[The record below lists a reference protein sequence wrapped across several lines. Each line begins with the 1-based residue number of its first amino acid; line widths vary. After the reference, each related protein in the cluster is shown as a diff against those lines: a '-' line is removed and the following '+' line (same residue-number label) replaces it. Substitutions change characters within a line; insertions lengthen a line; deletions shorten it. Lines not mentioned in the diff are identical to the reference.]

1 MHSCKPKSDTKRRQS
16 RSPMTLNTTQIT
28 LPDGKTTPRG
38 TGNLLNQRL
47 SPLHVSS
54 SSPRNLTQP
63 PDIIIHSPHNER
75 KEISKEHIAV
85 KSIRRKQTNSRTRR
99 RKRSSDSNR
108 SARVNNDFNL
118 LDDSA
123 SLRRLS
129 VSDNESNYSFESDSR
144 LSSPNSILNV
154 GRAFTD
160 HLSKCISVLDR
171 RGQYYFMNHKRRG
184 YFAIFNF
191 QVCGDKIR
199 QGSEKDTERL
209 DNCFTKLGFQ
219 TEVLQ
224 NCTTAEMDRELKR
237 LMAIDQT
244 DCDCF
249 GMAILS
255 HGENGRISTRDG
267 SISLENLIRKVKKC
281 ESLLGKPKLI
291 FVQSCRLDN
300 NLTTDASI
308 VQSIPK
314 LTIESD
320 LLVSYA
326 TTKGNVAYRS
336 PDLGSP
342 YIQILT
348 EILEA
353 KGDKE
358 SLFDLLTEVNAK
370 LQEMVQSLGASC
382 EQVSIFETTLK
393 KKLQFDKIV
402 AVYTKYSDGRIEY
415 ENKLEDNIQEQ
426 THVKS
431 TQDLRN

>member
-75 KEISKEHIAV
+75 KEISEEHLAV
-85 KSIRRKQTNSRTRR
+85 KSVRRKRTNSRTRR

-108 SARVNNDFNL
+108 SARVTNDFNL

-144 LSSPNSILNV
+144 PSSPNSILNV

-160 HLSKCISVLDR
+160 
-171 RGQYYFMNHKRRG
+171 
-184 YFAIFNF
+184 
-191 QVCGDKIR
+191 
-199 QGSEKDTERL
+199 
-209 DNCFTKLGFQ
+209 
-219 TEVLQ
+219 Q
-224 NCTTAEMDRELKR
+224 NT
-237 LMAIDQT
+237 
-244 DCDCF
+244 
-249 GMAILS
+249 G
-255 HGENGRISTRDG
+255 G
-267 SISLENLIRKVKKC
+267 
-281 ESLLGKPKLI
+281 
-291 FVQSCRLDN
+291 
-300 NLTTDASI
+300 
-308 VQSIPK
+308 
-314 LTIESD
+314 
-320 LLVSYA
+320 
-326 TTKGNVAYRS
+326 
-336 PDLGSP
+336 
-342 YIQILT
+342 
-348 EILEA
+348 

-393 KKLQFDKIV
+393 KNYSLTKYVRTNLIWILKDVIKIV

>member
-1 MHSCKPKSDTKRRQS
+1 
-16 RSPMTLNTTQIT
+16 
-28 LPDGKTTPRG
+28 
-38 TGNLLNQRL
+38 
-47 SPLHVSS
+47 
-54 SSPRNLTQP
+54 
-63 PDIIIHSPHNER
+63 
-75 KEISKEHIAV
+75 
-85 KSIRRKQTNSRTRR
+85 
-99 RKRSSDSNR
+99 
-108 SARVNNDFNL
+108 
-118 LDDSA
+118 
-123 SLRRLS
+123 
-129 VSDNESNYSFESDSR
+129 
-144 LSSPNSILNV
+144 
-154 GRAFTD
+154 
-160 HLSKCISVLDR
+160 
-171 RGQYYFMNHKRRG
+171 MNHNRRG

-191 QVCGDKIR
+191 QMCGDKIK
-199 QGSEKDTERL
+199 QGSEKDIERL
-209 DNCFTKLGFQ
+209 DTCFTKLGFQ

-224 NCTTAEMDRELKR
+224 NCTTAEMGRELKR

-267 SISLENLIRKVKKC
+267 SITLENLIRKVKKC

-291 FVQSCRLDN
+291 FVQSCRLDH
-300 NLTTDASI
+300 NLTTDAAV

-348 EILEA
+348 EILET

-415 ENKLEDNIQEQ
+415 ENKLEENIQEQ
-426 THVKS
+426 TYVKS

>member
-75 KEISKEHIAV
+75 KEISEEHLAV
-85 KSIRRKQTNSRTRR
+85 KSVRRKRTNSRTRR

-108 SARVNNDFNL
+108 SARVTNDFNL

-144 LSSPNSILNV
+144 PSSPNSILNDV
-154 GRAFTD
+154 
-160 HLSKCISVLDR
+160 
-171 RGQYYFMNHKRRG
+171 
-184 YFAIFNF
+184 
-191 QVCGDKIR
+191 
-199 QGSEKDTERL
+199 RL
-209 DNCFTKLGFQ
+209 Q
-219 TEVLQ
+219 II
-224 NCTTAEMDRELKR
+224 
-237 LMAIDQT
+237 MAIDQT

-308 VQSIPK
+308 GQSIPK

-326 TTKGNVAYRS
+326 TTKGE
-336 PDLGSP
+336 
-342 YIQILT
+342 QI
-348 EILEA
+348 
-353 KGDKE
+353 
-358 SLFDLLTEVNAK
+358 
-370 LQEMVQSLGASC
+370 
-382 EQVSIFETTLK
+382 
-393 KKLQFDKIV
+393 
-402 AVYTKYSDGRIEY
+402 
-415 ENKLEDNIQEQ
+415 NI
-426 THVKS
+426 TS
-431 TQDLRN
+431 YN

>member
-75 KEISKEHIAV
+75 KEISEEHLAV
-85 KSIRRKQTNSRTRR
+85 KSVRRKRTNSRTRR

-108 SARVNNDFNL
+108 SARVTNDFNL

-144 LSSPNSILNV
+144 PSSPNSILNV
-154 GRAFTD
+154 ETNTD
-160 HLSKCISVLDR
+160 GCI
-171 RGQYYFMNHKRRG
+171 
-184 YFAIFNF
+184 
-191 QVCGDKIR
+191 
-199 QGSEKDTERL
+199 
-209 DNCFTKLGFQ
+209 
-219 TEVLQ
+219 
-224 NCTTAEMDRELKR
+224 
-237 LMAIDQT
+237 
-244 DCDCF
+244 
-249 GMAILS
+249 
-255 HGENGRISTRDG
+255 
-267 SISLENLIRKVKKC
+267 
-281 ESLLGKPKLI
+281 KLI
-291 FVQSCRLDN
+291 HSYVYNSLPLQSLIEDFDPSCRLDN

-326 TTKGNVAYRS
+326 TTK
-336 PDLGSP
+336 
-342 YIQILT
+342 

-393 KKLQFDKIV
+393 KNCSLTKLLQFIL
-402 AVYTKYSDGRIEY
+402 KYSDGRIEY